1 MKRGWRTFLF
11 LALMLQAHMVHAG
24 VSINEIMYDVPGT
37 DTDREWI
44 EVYNTGDTGVDLS
57 KYKFFESSANHALS
71 LFSGDALLSP
81 GGYAVIASNPTK
93 FKTDWPA
100 FSGSLFDSSFSLSN
114 EGEYMAMKNENLEI
128 VDEVT
133 YDISVGGAGDGN
145 TLSKSSTQ
153 WVPLAASPGKE
164 NTTNSAD
171 VNQDTEEVNSVSTN
185 SSGPS
190 TQNTILPTK
199 NTYLE
204 VSVGNPVLVDVPVDF
219 KASAFGVNDEK
230 LVYGK
235 FVWNFGDGVN
245 QTQYLYDANT
255 LYHTYLYEGVYT
267 VTVEY
272 FAGEYLP
279 KANAQKRFTVNAI
292 LAPISITK
300 IGNQEDFFIEIS
312 NNSIND
318 IDISKWSIRSD
329 KQIFYI
335 PQNTILAKKQKII
348 FSPRVTGFLYQD
360 GATVSILNQ
369 NNNEVFRYSY
379 SQKTK
384 SDRVPNSVR
393 SARTNVSSGTIK
405 DTSAE
410 KDFVDLSS
418 AGASVISSQASVAQ
432 ESFYKNLYIY
442 ILFVLIIV
450 VAILVTFFLR
460 RMQKENPEDFEIL
473 DE

>member
-1 MKRGWRTFLF
+1 
-11 LALMLQAHMVHAG
+11 MVHAG
-24 VSINEIMYDVPGT
+24 VSINEIMYDVSGT

-44 EVYNTGDTGVDLS
+44 EVYNNGDTEVDLS

-71 LFSGDALLSP
+71 LFSGDALLPP

-114 EGEYMAMKNENLEI
+114 EGEYLAMKNENLEI

-133 YDISVGGAGDGN
+133 YDTSVGGAGDGN
-145 TLSKSSTQ
+145 ALSKSSTQ
-153 WVPLAASPGKE
+153 WVSLAASPGKE

-185 SSGPS
+185 SSGSS
-190 TQNTILPTK
+190 TQNTSLSTK
-199 NTYLE
+199 NIYLE

-235 FVWNFGDGVN
+235 FVWNFGDGLS

-255 LYHTYLYEGVYT
+255 LYHTYLYEGTYT

-279 KANAQKRFTVNAI
+279 KANAQKRFTVNAT

-300 IGNQEDFFIEIS
+300 TGNQEDFFIEIS
-312 NNSIND
+312 NTSIND
-318 IDISKWSIRSD
+318 IDISKWSIRSGQ
-329 KQIFYI
+329 QIFYI

-348 FSPRVTGFLYQD
+348 FSPKVTGFLYQD
-360 GATVSILNQ
+360 NAIVSILNQ
-369 NNNEVFRYSY
+369 NTNEVFTY
-379 SQKTK
+379 SQKPK
-384 SDRVPNSVR
+384 AGRVPNSVR
-393 SARTNVSSGTIK
+393 FARTNVSGVVTK
-405 DTSAE
+405 DTSVE
-410 KDFVDLSS
+410 KDFVDLTSADASS
-418 AGASVISSQASVAQ
+418 ISSQASDASK
-432 ESFYKNLYIY
+432 SFYKNLYIY
-442 ILFVLIIV
+442 ILFALIIM
-450 VAILVTFFLR
+450 VAIGATFFLR
-460 RMQKENPEDFEIL
+460 RMQKVNPEDFEIL